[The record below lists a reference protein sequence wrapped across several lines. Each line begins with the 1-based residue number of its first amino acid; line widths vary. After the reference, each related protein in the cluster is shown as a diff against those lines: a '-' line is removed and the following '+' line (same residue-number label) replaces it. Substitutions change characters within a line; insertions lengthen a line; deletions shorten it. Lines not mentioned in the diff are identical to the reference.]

1 MKNLK
6 KEIYNFVGKYGA
18 TIGSFFPPHSFY
30 YSPIIANRTYFKIKA
45 YAKTKTHN
53 TYKS

>member
-6 KEIYNFVGKYGA
+6 KEIYNFVCKYG
-18 TIGSFFPPHSFY
+18 TIGSFFPPQSFY
-30 YSPIIANRTYFKIKA
+30 YSTIIANRTYFKIKA
-45 YAKTKTHN
+45 YARTKTHN